1 MGRKALVPGKVTP
14 RPCPGPGGV
23 RTGNWLL
30 PPSLQHGAG
39 DTLFRIIGE
48 ERQNSWSPCKSRG
61 WLHSQAPLLSC
72 QKHLQVLG
80 TPQGALLPMLLP
92 TTGTCQDLPD
102 LLYSLVLFRRGRQ
115 RWPGGLPDSQH
126 LQERLSGEA
135 ALGAV
140 SRWQVANT
148 EHSCELWLMGTG
160 TLCHGL
166 KTTLDVAAASPFA
179 PVLHFH
185 LGCK

>member
-30 PPSLQHGAG
+30 PPSSQHRAG

-61 WLHSQAPLLSC
+61 WPALPGPTAELPKAPAG
-72 QKHLQVLG
+72 LG
-80 TPQGALLPMLLP
+80 DTPVWSPANAAPHHGDMPRSPRLAVFPGAFQERETEMA
-92 TTGTCQDLPD
+92 GGIPD
-102 LLYSLVLFRRGRQ
+102 
-115 RWPGGLPDSQH
+115 PQH
-126 LQERLSGEA
+126 LLRGSQVRQLW
-135 ALGAV
+135 GAV

-148 EHSCELWLMGTG
+148 EHICGVWLMGTG

-166 KTTLDVAAASPFA
+166 KTTFDVAAASPFA
-179 PVLHFH
+179 APPPGL
-185 LGCK
+185 